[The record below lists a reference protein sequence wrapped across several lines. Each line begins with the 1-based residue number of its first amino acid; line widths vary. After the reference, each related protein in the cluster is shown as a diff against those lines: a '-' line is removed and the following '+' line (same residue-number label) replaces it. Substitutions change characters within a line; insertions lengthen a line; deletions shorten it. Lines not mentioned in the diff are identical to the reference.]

1 MTAMSAPDFRSTL
14 AGTCKRLVTISRTE
28 IFGAAEPQS
37 RPLNLQADAALM
49 FLGYVGPLYRRG
61 RPLLLAIN
69 PGGGRD
75 SYKVRTRADGEFY
88 PIMEAFHWCGADN
101 ALAHFEAM
109 NTAWVRNIRIW
120 NLRRILEPVLDALGC
135 SVDEVA
141 FLNAVPYRTREDR
154 LPSAHARRQAWAL
167 VTAPLLQLLDPGVI
181 VALGQKAGDVL
192 DQQYRGGAQKF
203 TVQRSNG
210 DTYVTPKALGALEE
224 IRRIR
229 LIDRTPAV

>member
-1 MTAMSAPDFRSTL
+1 MSGAVFRSTL
-14 AGTCKRLVTISRTE
+14 ADTFKKRLAAISRTE
-28 IFGAAEPQS
+28 IFGTAEPQS

-49 FLGYVGPLYRRG
+49 FPGYVGPQYRRG
-61 RPLLLAIN
+61 GPLLLAIN
-69 PGGGRD
+69 PGGGKD

-88 PIMEAFHWCGADN
+88 PILEAFHWCGADR
-101 ALAHFEAM
+101 ARAHFEAM
-109 NTAWVRNIRIW
+109 NAGWVRNMRMW

-135 SVDEVA
+135 SVDGVA

-154 LPSAHARRQAWAL
+154 LPSVYARRQAWTL
-167 VTAPLLQLLDPGVI
+167 VTEPLLQLLEPGVI

-192 DQQYRGGAQKF
+192 DQHYRGTAHRF

-210 DTYVTPKALGALEE
+210 DTYLTPKALSVLEE

-229 LIDRTPAV
+229 STESVWAE

>member
-1 MTAMSAPDFRSTL
+1 MSGPAFRSAMADTF
-14 AGTCKRLVTISRTE
+14 KRLATISRTE
-28 IFGAAEPQS
+28 IFGTAEPQS

-49 FLGYVGPLYRRG
+49 FPGYVGPHYRRG
-61 RPLLLAIN
+61 GPLLLAIN
-69 PGGGRD
+69 PGGGKD

-88 PIMEAFHWCGADN
+88 PIMETFHWCGAES
-101 ALAHFEAM
+101 ALAPFEAM
-109 NTAWVRNIRIW
+109 NAAWVRNMRIW

-135 SVDEVA
+135 SVDGVA

-154 LPSAHARRQAWAL
+154 LPSVYARRQAWTL
-167 VTAPLLQLLDPGVI
+167 VTEPLLQLLEPGVI

-192 DQQYRGGAQKF
+192 DRHYHGKARTF

-210 DTYVTPKALGALEE
+210 DTYVTAKALGVLEE

-229 LIDRTPAV
+229 STESVWAE